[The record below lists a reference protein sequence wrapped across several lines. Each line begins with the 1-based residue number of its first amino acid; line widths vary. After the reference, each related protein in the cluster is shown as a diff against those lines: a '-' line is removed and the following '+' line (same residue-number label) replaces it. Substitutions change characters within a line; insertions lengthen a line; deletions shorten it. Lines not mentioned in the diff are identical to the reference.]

1 MLTCRKFYI
10 IFAHAFWNLETLVFR
25 RRGNR
30 STRRKIDILEQRK
43 EAENRFEPGPVHIA
57 VPTVLLA
64 PQTYIALIIHIIIL
78 SVWVSYDL

>member
-1 MLTCRKFYI
+1 MLTCRKFYT

-43 EAENRFEPGPVHIA
+43 EAENRFEPGSVHIA

-64 PQTYIALIIHIIIL
+64 PQTCIALIIHIIIL